1 MVIREGGGREV
12 LMLGQVKV
20 SCQLEVI
27 DFHLICL
34 EGSSFH
40 EETLGNFLN
49 EREALAF
56 LRVFFSP
63 WVCVVQCV
71 FQQTRPFLKFNLH
84 KFCIVIIS
92 WSSIHRVILLLFI
105 PFVLSVKEKKIF
117 MKGNTCTPMFC
128 C

>member
-1 MVIREGGGREV
+1 MKLMVIREGGGREV

-56 LRVFFSP
+56 LSFFFLLGCVWFNVFFNK
-63 WVCVVQCV
+63 QG
-71 FQQTRPFLKFNLH
+71 
-84 KFCIVIIS
+84 
-92 WSSIHRVILLLFI
+92 LF
-105 PFVLSVKEKKIF
+105 
-117 MKGNTCTPMFC
+117 
-128 C
+128 